1 MPVRRIVSARRPE
14 TAKREQYHIA
24 CKIGDVA
31 RYILL
36 PGDPDR
42 VLKMVKHWDKARQ
55 VTCNRQYLIYTG
67 RYKGIPIS
75 ACSTGI
81 GCPATAIAVEELA
94 NIGAETFIRVG
105 STGAIQ
111 EDIECGDL
119 VISTGAVRLEG
130 TSKQYVTMRYPA
142 VASYDVL
149 LALIQAA
156 ETLGYS
162 YHVGITASTDSFY
175 CGQGRPGFKGYWQ
188 SWMDKIIPD
197 LKVANVLNFEME
209 VSTLFT
215 LGNIFSLRAG
225 CICAVFANRITD
237 KFRITGE
244 REAGLAA
251 TEALKILSEWDTER
265 DKQGKK
271 YWFPSLIHQK
281 LVK

>member
-1 MPVRRIVSARRPE
+1 MPVRSIISARRPE

-24 CKIGDVA
+24 CKMGDVA
-31 RYILL
+31 RYVLL
-36 PGDPDR
+36 PGDPNR
-42 VLKMVKHWDKARQ
+42 VLKIVKHWDKARE
-55 VTCNRQYLIYTG
+55 VARHRQYLIYTG
-67 RYKGIPIS
+67 KYKGVSIS

-111 EDIECGDL
+111 EDIKCGDL

-130 TSKQYVTMRYPA
+130 TSKQYVTMEYPA

-162 YHVGITASTDSFY
+162 YHVGVTASTDSFY

-188 SWMDKIIPD
+188 SWIDKIIPD
-197 LKVANVLNFEME
+197 LKVAKVLNFEME
-209 VSTLFT
+209 ASTLFT
-215 LGNIFSLRAG
+215 LANIFSLRAG

-237 KFRITGE
+237 EFRITGE
-244 REAGLAA
+244 REAGLTA
-251 TEALKILSEWDTER
+251 TEAVKILNAWDAER
-265 DKQGKK
+265 NKQGKK